1 MRFVRVIRV
10 PARARVSRV
19 SRLPP
24 VLFTGT
30 VQYTRGP
37 RDAAGFVAF
46 ALRCRRLCSPPR
58 FFATRA
64 LPVLAR
70 NQLPALSV
78 ASPLVVST
86 TDREPANFVLRMLA
100 AGTLLAAIVQPEA
113 AECVGTKRK
122 KGTVVEEFYEVDCIK
137 ARRIVKGGAVSVAE
151 RMFSKAGKFY
161 GEDKQRQEDGTLE
174 HCLFASAN
182 TE

>member
-1 MRFVRVIRV
+1 MGGPDRSRYRKKVFGYFGSSDIRIPV
-10 PARARVSRV
+10 PYSTRADRAI
-19 SRLPP
+19 L
-24 VLFTGT
+24 
-30 VQYTRGP
+30 Q
-37 RDAAGFVAF
+37 AF

-58 FFATRA
+58 FFATRV

-86 TDREPANFVLRMLA
+86 TDREPAIFVLRMLA
-100 AGTLLAAIVQPEA
+100 AGTILAAIVQPEA

-137 ARRIVKGGAVSVAE
+137 ARRLVKGSAVECGYLRTGSRLLRRLRLQPQV
-151 RMFSKAGKFY
+151 
-161 GEDKQRQEDGTLE
+161 
-174 HCLFASAN
+174 
-182 TE
+182 